1 MRKKKTS
8 RQKMYERLDK
18 LASEIVRSKGRCI
31 LCGKPLPPEKLN
43 AHHWI
48 VTKGHSTKYRWD
60 LRNLVPLCYACHIHK
75 IHSTASL
82 KYLDNLKKNAIAY
95 GIATTSDIE
104 EITGNYE
111 IVDYSMGDLEEI
123 YNKLKEKQITISL

>member
-8 RQKMYERLDK
+8 RQKMYAKLDK
-18 LASEIVRSKGRCI
+18 LASEIVRKRGRCV
-31 LCGKPLPPEKLN
+31 LCNKQFDPKKLN

-82 KYLDNLKKNAIAY
+82 KYLEILKKNAIAY
-95 GIATTSDIE
+95 GICSQKDVD
-104 EITGNYE
+104 EISGNYE
-111 IVDYSMGDLEEI
+111 VADFSMEDLENIFE
-123 YNKLKEKQITISL
+123 KLKQEASNG